1 MRRDLRRNTKIVG
14 WLFGSTIVCFTFFS
28 LDVTIDLF
36 EHLKIGMGYSGFELT
51 HLIFEGISVIT
62 LGGCMFLLFDYLERL
77 RKSEQDATESL
88 TALRSDFDGLLQQ
101 RFEQWD
107 FSSAERDVALLMLR
121 GLSMTEIAE
130 LRETRS
136 GTVKVQAH
144 NVFKKSGVN
153 SRVAFTSLFMEEFID
168 LGATTK

>member
-1 MRRDLRRNTKIVG
+1 
-14 WLFGSTIVCFTFFS
+14 
-28 LDVTIDLF
+28 
-36 EHLKIGMGYSGFELT
+36 
-51 HLIFEGISVIT
+51 
-62 LGGCMFLLFDYLERL
+62 MFLLFDYLERL
-77 RKSEQDATESL
+77 RNSEQEATETL

-121 GLSMTEIAE
+121 GLSMTEIAD

-168 LGATTK
+168 LGVATK